1 MFKFK
6 SLYLNL
12 TMQKHFSFLF
22 LFFCFTGLIAQDEWG
37 FENENSGSTTLDP
50 AFNDTRVV
58 NGHSVESLE
67 ARTLDLRI
75 SHRFGDIAVPSSGRT
90 LYGLDNS
97 TDIRIG
103 LEYGINDQLMIGLGR
118 SKGAGPFLEVWDGLV
133 KYNILRQTE
142 KIPLSLSFAS
152 SVFTTSM
159 LASIDSTHVTSFEK
173 LSHRFSYFSQLL
185 LAYNL
190 NNVLSVQIAP
200 ALLHRNYVSFEDQN
214 TNFVLGFMAIVK
226 LYKKISLVGEYYY
239 IMRDQNIINNL
250 EYNNPLAISVE
261 IKTHAHVFQL
271 NFMNSKG
278 IGEGQFIPFT
288 QSKWLDGQFRFG
300 FTISRHFLL

>member
-1 MFKFK
+1 MLK
-6 SLYLNL
+6 Y
-12 TMQKHFSFLF
+12 FSFLL
-22 LFFCFTGLIAQDEWG
+22 LFFCFTSLISQDEWD
-37 FENENSGSTTLDP
+37 FENEDDNSKIIDP
-50 AFNDTRVV
+50 SFNDTRVV
-58 NGHSVESLE
+58 NGHSVDVLE
-67 ARTLDLRI
+67 KNTLDLRI

-103 LEYGINDQLMIGLGR
+103 LEYGINDKLMVGLGR
-118 SKGAGPFLEVWDGLV
+118 SKGAGPLLEVWDGFI
-133 KYNILRQTE
+133 KYKLLNQSE

-159 LASIDSTHVTSFEK
+159 LASIDPTHVTSFENI
-173 LSHRFSYFSQLL
+173 SHRFSYFTQML

-190 NNVLSVQIAP
+190 NNVLSVQLAP
-200 ALLHRNYVSFEDQN
+200 ALLHRNYVTYEDQN
-214 TNFVLGFMAIVK
+214 TNFVLGVMAKVK

-239 IMRDQNIINNL
+239 VMRDQNIINNL
-250 EYNNPLAISVE
+250 EYINPLAISVE

-271 NFMNSKG
+271 YFMNSKG

-288 QSKWLDGQFRFG
+288 QSSWLDGEFRFG